1 MFHTDLEMEIYLFKE
16 IYLNSTFISHQGQ
29 GHIIF
34 LFLSIII
41 QLVVKFLNNFFILSI
56 IFKES
61 QNIF

>member
-16 IYLNSTFISHQGQ
+16 IYLNISHQGQ

-41 QLVVKFLNNFFILSI
+41 QLVVKFLNNFFRSSI